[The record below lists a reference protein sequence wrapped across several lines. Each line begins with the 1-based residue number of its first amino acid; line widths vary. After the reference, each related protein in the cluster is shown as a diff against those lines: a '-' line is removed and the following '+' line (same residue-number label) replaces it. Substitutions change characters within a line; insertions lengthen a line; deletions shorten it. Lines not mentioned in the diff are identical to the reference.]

1 MSTQLITGLLCITC
15 LVIGAM
21 FGSLVGGVR
30 ARRRRAAQCA
40 APTDAPLPVDLGYD
54 TTNPMNAGRQREAVQ
69 MCGATWY
76 RM

>member
-1 MSTQLITGLLCITC
+1 MSTQLITGLLCIAC
-15 LVIGAM
+15 LVIGVL

-30 ARRRRAAQCA
+30 ARRRRAE
-40 APTDAPLPVDLGYD
+40 APLPVDLGYD